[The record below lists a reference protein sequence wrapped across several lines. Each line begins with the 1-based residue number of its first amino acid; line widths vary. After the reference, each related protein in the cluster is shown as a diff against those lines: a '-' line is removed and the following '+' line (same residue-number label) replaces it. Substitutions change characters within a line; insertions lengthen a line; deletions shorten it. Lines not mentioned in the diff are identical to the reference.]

1 MAIKHGYVNPLNVLG
16 FRYLHRSPKHFHK
29 IKVELGCDITTVTR
43 WIYTN
48 LSSRFSVNKE
58 VVINQSGNI
67 TESVTIGFED
77 PKETT
82 MFMLT
87 CPYLENRRFK

>member
-16 FRYLHRSPKHFHK
+16 FRFVNRIPDHFHK
-29 IKVELGCDITTVTR
+29 INVELGCDITTIKR
-43 WIYTN
+43 WIFTN
-48 LSSRFSVNKE
+48 LNSRFSVTKQVIVNK
-58 VVINQSGNI
+58 NGNI
-67 TESVTIGFED
+67 SESTIIGFED

>member
-1 MAIKHGYVNPLNVLG
+1 LG
-16 FRYLHRSPKHFHK
+16 FRYLNRSPKHFHK
-29 IKVELGCDITTVTR
+29 IRVDLDCDITTVTR

-67 TESVTIGFED
+67 TESLTIGFED